1 MSNDRTAIEAI
12 KKHPYRKAFVAGFI
26 RALWSRND
34 ISVIPKAAWA
44 LAELWAIE
52 AIPSLRAQIAR
63 WLPTETRQACKQAL
77 DKLEM
82 ISRLPRAISPSEIDT
97 LTLPR
102 PASATDFHAENLPS
116 PAHIDELNPLET
128 GEG

>member
-1 MSNDRTAIEAI
+1 MSSDKTAIEAI
-12 KKHPYRKAFVAGFI
+12 KKHPYRKAFVAGSI
-26 RALWSRND
+26 RVLWSRED

-63 WLPTETRQACKQAL
+63 WLPTEIRQACKQAL

-82 ISRLPRAISPSEIDT
+82 ISRLPQAISPSEIDT
-97 LTLPR
+97 STLPR
-102 PASATDFHAENLPS
+102 PAYATEFPVENLPS
-116 PAHIDELNPLET
+116 PANPHELNSLDFTEK
-128 GEG
+128 